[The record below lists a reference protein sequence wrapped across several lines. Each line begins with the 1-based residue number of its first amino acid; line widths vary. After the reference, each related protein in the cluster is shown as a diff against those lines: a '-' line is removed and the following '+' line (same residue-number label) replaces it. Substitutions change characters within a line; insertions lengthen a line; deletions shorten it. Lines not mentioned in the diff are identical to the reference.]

1 MDQKTKGI
9 IATVAAVL
17 LCGCPGLF
25 MCIFGATSAFASF
38 IPGAEIDVM
47 GSSDPASATT
57 MGFVFLCLSVIFIAI
72 PIVVGFFML
81 RKKPEASVGNEQIPP
96 AA

>member
-25 MCIFGATSAFASF
+25 MCIFGAVSAAGVMPYNTDVNGVTSSGMVSPT
-38 IPGAEIDVM
+38 IGYVL
-47 GSSDPASATT
+47 
-57 MGFVFLCLSVIFIAI
+57 VCLSLIFIAI
-72 PIVVGFFML
+72 PIVVGFMTM